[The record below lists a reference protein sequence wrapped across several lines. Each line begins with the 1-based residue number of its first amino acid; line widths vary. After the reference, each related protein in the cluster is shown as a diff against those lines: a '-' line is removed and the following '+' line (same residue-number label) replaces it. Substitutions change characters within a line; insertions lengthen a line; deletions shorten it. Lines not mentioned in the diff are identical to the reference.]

1 MVQCSD
7 PGNADAAK
15 RLILRYVQAPNE
27 ALDSFLSLHDILVHL
42 PQQPR
47 ALSRRDRF
55 SIAAAAA
62 WAVLYLCGTP
72 WLKEDDASW
81 TVSGAIHLGLA
92 VGGAPNKQPPL
103 AIPCILKSQPTN
115 ATSPQAPND
124 SPPPPPKTLI
134 RNRILFALGVLLTEL
149 CLNTT
154 LDTIRW
160 REEQHSRGGN
170 PTTNSTT
177 APQLP
182 PLDERALYELADRQ
196 SDRVYLEAG
205 QSYGYAVQR
214 CLRCE
219 FPGRDAVKSFDFE
232 QFRRDFFNGV
242 VAPVHAV
249 YAVQLG

>member
-1 MVQCSD
+1 MLQCPDSGD
-7 PGNADAAK
+7 VDAAK
-15 RLILRYVQAPNE
+15 SLILRCVQASNDAPN
-27 ALDSFLSLHDILVHL
+27 SFLPLHAVLVHS
-42 PQQPR
+42 PEQPR

-81 TVSGAIHLGLA
+81 TASGAIHLGLA
-92 VGGAPNKQPPL
+92 MGGAPNKQPL
-103 AIPCILKSQPTN
+103 LGVPCSLKSQ
-115 ATSPQAPND
+115 APNSTNLQIPKD
-124 SPPPPPKTLI
+124 SQPKALI

-160 REEQHSRGGN
+160 REEQPTRGGT
-170 PTTNSTT
+170 PDTTTT
-177 APQLP
+177 AQQLP
-182 PLDERALYELADRQ
+182 VLDERVLYELADRQ

-219 FPGRDAVKSFDFE
+219 FPGRDSVKSFDFE
-232 QFRRDFFNGV
+232 RFRRDFFNGV

-249 YAVQLG
+249 YTVQLG